1 MPDVKKSEE
10 IMASEEQKKAGRR
23 RRTRSAEED
32 EAMYAKIMIGF
43 TIVQL
48 ALAMLLYISG
58 AINTVGITV
67 FTLGT
72 AVLMVAVGL
81 TWEKYKAMRIL
92 IRVLV
97 YAALLFTAAMMVLEI
112 GTFFLPENMEQLK
125 HNVSTVLPLLL
136 VYPCLFDQM
145 VLLFLLPVLAM
156 CAYHRR
162 KLDLIMMRIVS
173 AMELVLAL
181 VTVIYMADKGYIV
194 WGIRNRY
201 FDLFY
206 ALCVAV
212 PLVTSFIIRP
222 PQFKFLKR
230 LMKKKAVADEVTAAD
245 EQAAVQGELTG
256 HPEKTASAD
265 KNAVV
270 EEHDTTVSCPENE
283 RLG

>member
-1 MPDVKKSEE
+1 MPDVKKNDE
-10 IMASEEQKKAGRR
+10 IVVSQEQEKAGRR
-23 RRTRSAEED
+23 KRMRSTEED

-48 ALAMLLYISG
+48 VLAMLLYICG
-58 AINTVGITV
+58 AVNVMGITV

-72 AVLMVAVGL
+72 AVFMTAVGL

-92 IRVLV
+92 IRVLI
-97 YAALLFTAAMMVLEI
+97 YAVLFFTVITMVLEI
-112 GTFFLPENMEQLK
+112 AVFFEPQNMEMLK
-125 HNVSTVLPLLL
+125 HNASSVLPLLL

-145 VLLFLLPVLAM
+145 VLLFVLPVLAM

-173 AMELVLAL
+173 AMELILAL
-181 VTVIYMADKGYIV
+181 ITVVYMADKGYIV
-194 WGIRNRY
+194 WGLRNRY

-230 LMKKKAVADEVTAAD
+230 FRKKTAVADEPACDAST
-245 EQAAVQGELTG
+245 QQS
-256 HPEKTASAD
+256 EKMASAD
-265 KNAVV
+265 DGAAV
-270 EEHDTTVSCPENE
+270 EKSETVALISKS
-283 RLG
+283 

>member
-1 MPDVKKSEE
+1 MPDVKKSDE
-10 IMASEEQKKAGRR
+10 IVVSQEQEKAGRR
-23 RRTRSAEED
+23 KRMRSTEED

-48 ALAMLLYISG
+48 ALAMLLYICG
-58 AINTVGITV
+58 AVNVMGITV

-72 AVLMVAVGL
+72 AVFMTAVGL

-92 IRVLV
+92 IRVLI
-97 YAALLFTAAMMVLEI
+97 YAVLLLTVITMVLEI
-112 GTFFLPENMEQLK
+112 AVFFEPQNMEMLK
-125 HNVSTVLPLLL
+125 HNASSVLPLLL

-145 VLLFLLPVLAM
+145 VLLFVLPVLAM

-173 AMELVLAL
+173 AMELILAL
-181 VTVIYMADKGYIV
+181 ITVVYMADKGYIV
-194 WGIRNRY
+194 WGLRNRY

-222 PQFKFLKR
+222 PQFKFFKR
-230 LMKKKAVADEVTAAD
+230 FKKKKAVGDEAA
-245 EQAAVQGELTG
+245 AAYEPVCDASMQQS
-256 HPEKTASAD
+256 EKTASAD
-265 KNAVV
+265 DSAAVEKSETAV
-270 EEHDTTVSCPENE
+270 PISQN
-283 RLG
+283 